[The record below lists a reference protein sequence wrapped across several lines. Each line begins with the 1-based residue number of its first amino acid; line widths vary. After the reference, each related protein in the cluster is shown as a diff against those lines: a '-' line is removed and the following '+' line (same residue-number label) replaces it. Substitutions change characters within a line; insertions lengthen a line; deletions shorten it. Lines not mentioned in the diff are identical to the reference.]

1 MNSNMKD
8 NVLVTA
14 LTVVQR
20 YPRKTVTF
28 SSSFVSNGMPWM
40 LNLQNTPAVL
50 HEYFKPLDR
59 DRHTPGEVRVK
70 ENMRHEFTI
79 IFFDVSLFHNVL
91 LLLLWISIPLPDP
104 SSNYEM
110 YKYVQKQARF
120 LSESR
125 SPLQT
130 QTQQCLKLNTPCIC
144 SPYPRISSV
153 QKWIPVIGVDFSHSK

>member
-50 HEYFKPLDR
+50 HEHFKPLDR

-70 ENMRHEFTI
+70 ENMRHESTI

-91 LLLLWISIPLPDP
+91 LLLL
-104 SSNYEM
+104 
-110 YKYVQKQARF
+110 
-120 LSESR
+120 
-125 SPLQT
+125 
-130 QTQQCLKLNTPCIC
+130 
-144 SPYPRISSV
+144 
-153 QKWIPVIGVDFSHSK
+153 